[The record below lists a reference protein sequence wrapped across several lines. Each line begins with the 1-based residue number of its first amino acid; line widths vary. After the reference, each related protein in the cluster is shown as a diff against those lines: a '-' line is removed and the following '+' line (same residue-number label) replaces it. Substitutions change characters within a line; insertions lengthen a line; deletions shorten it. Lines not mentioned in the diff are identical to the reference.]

1 MPNDRKN
8 EIELSATY
16 YWDHF
21 SYILRYIDR
30 HYLPLLQ
37 EKEIVFLKDFSEL
50 TFAAQC
56 LYLRLASRR
65 SACFRIEKL
74 HYPEIGDLAT
84 PLQVLRMSSF
94 LSDVSDEVE
103 SIFTKQECVSLAK
116 KQGIKIPA
124 SASKEEVAALVS
136 SADLIAAFSSGVVAP
151 ARVEVFA
158 FIQFL
163 FFGTR
168 SRDLTDFVVRD
179 LGHRAFVEVQ
189 EEDLKPYFQTR
200 EEAEQKWAISMWREW
215 FYTTSVSAD
224 EILASWRVHM
234 LPLASSLLEP
244 SIRAFEKSCYALG
257 RLLEREKAYLEALEV
272 YEVSLTGAS
281 LERRVRVL
289 QKMGEL
295 DEAMAWACV
304 GLELCVSPTE
314 IHFFEDFLAKQ
325 ASKKSIKQVTAS
337 LKQAELIEISPEY
350 IGQVEAGVVAH
361 FQSEGYYA
369 AFTENQIWR
378 NFLGLFA
385 WDLIFADRKE
395 GFHHPFQWAPSH
407 YGKESFAGD
416 LPLHLLEDRVALLSL
431 LRTRAEANQGAM
443 NPLVDWYSLDFEL
456 MERFLQVMPPAGLA
470 AICQYLWE
478 HLATHVKGFPDLFI
492 QKGDEFAFVEVKSP
506 NDHLSAIQHFWHD
519 FMRRNGV
526 PVRLVRLKY
535 FSPEGGSPE
544 VE

>member
-1 MPNDRKN
+1 MTNDRKI
-8 EIELSATY
+8 EVELSATY

-37 EKEIVFLKDFSEL
+37 EEEIAFLKDFSEL

-65 SACFRIEKL
+65 SACFRMEKL
-74 HYPEIGDLAT
+74 NYPEIGVLAT
-84 PLQVLRMSSF
+84 PLRVLHTSGF
-94 LSDVSDEVE
+94 LVDISKGVE
-103 SIFTKQECVSLAK
+103 SIFTKQECVALAK
-116 KQGIKIPA
+116 KLGIKIPS
-124 SASKEEVAALVS
+124 SATKEEAAALVS
-136 SADLIAAFSSGVVAP
+136 SSDLIAEFSAGVVAP
-151 ARVEVFA
+151 IRIEVFA

-168 SRDLTDFVVRD
+168 SRDLTDFVVKD
-179 LGHRAFVEVQ
+179 LGHRAFVVVQ

-215 FYTTSVSAD
+215 FYNSTVSSD
-224 EILASWRVHM
+224 EMLASWRIHL
-234 LPLASSLLEP
+234 LPLAETLLEP
-244 SIRAFEKSCYALG
+244 SIRAFEKTCYALG
-257 RLLEREKAYLEALEV
+257 RLLEREKAYVEALEV

-289 QKMGEL
+289 QKMGEI
-295 DEAMAWACV
+295 DEAIAWARV
-304 GLELCVSPTE
+304 GLEVCVSPTE

-361 FQSEGYYA
+361 FQAEGYYA

-407 YGKESFAGD
+407 YGKESFAGE
-416 LPLHLLEDRVALLSL
+416 LPLHLLQDRVSLLALLRS
-431 LRTRAEANQGAM
+431 RAAENQGAM
-443 NPLVDWYSLDFEL
+443 NPLVDWYSLDFDL
-456 MERFLQVMPPAGLA
+456 MERFLQVMPPDGLA
-470 AICQYLWE
+470 AISQYLWE
-478 HLATHVKGFPDLFI
+478 HLGTHVKGFPDLFI

-506 NDHLSAIQHFWHD
+506 NDHLSAIQYFWHD

-526 PVRLVRLKY
+526 KVRLVRLKY
-535 FSPEGGSPE
+535 KA
-544 VE
+544 

>member
-1 MPNDRKN
+1 MTNDRKIG
-8 EIELSATY
+8 IELSETY

-37 EKEIVFLKDFSEL
+37 ESEIAFLQDFSDL
-50 TFAAQC
+50 SFAAQC

-65 SACFRIEKL
+65 SVCFRIEKL
-74 HYPEIGDLAT
+74 NYPEIGDLST
-84 PLQVLRMSSF
+84 PLNDLRESGF
-94 LSDVSDEVE
+94 LAEVSEGVE

-116 KQGIKIPA
+116 KQGIKIP
-124 SASKEEVAALVS
+124 STASKEEAAALVS
-136 SADLIAAFSSGVVAP
+136 SADLIAAFSAGLVAP
-151 ARVEVFA
+151 IRMEVFA
-158 FIQFL
+158 FLQFL

-179 LGHRAFVEVQ
+179 LGHRAFVKVQ

-224 EILASWRVHM
+224 EMLASWRVHM
-234 LPLASSLLEP
+234 LSLVESLLEP
-244 SIRAFEKSCYALG
+244 SIRAFEKTCYALG
-257 RLLEREKAYLEALEV
+257 RLLEREKAYVEALEV

-289 QKMGEL
+289 QKMGEIE
-295 DEAMAWACV
+295 EAINWARV
-304 GLELCVSPTE
+304 GLEVCVSPTE

-407 YGKESFAGD
+407 YGKESFAGE
-416 LPLHLLEDRVALLSL
+416 LPLHLLSDRVELMAH
-431 LRTRAEANQGAM
+431 LRSRAKANQGAM

-456 MERFLQVMPPAGLA
+456 MERFLQVMPTDGLA
-470 AICQYLWE
+470 AISQYLWE
-478 HLATHVKGFPDLFI
+478 HLGTHVKGFPDLFI

-506 NDHLSAIQHFWHD
+506 NDHLSAIQYFWHD
-519 FMRRNGV
+519 FLRKNGV
-526 PVRLVRLKY
+526 GVRLVRLKY
-535 FSPEGGSPE
+535 T
-544 VE
+544 VD

>member
-74 HYPEIGDLAT
+74 NYPEIGDLAT
-84 PLQVLRMSSF
+84 PLQVLRMSGF
-94 LSDVSDEVE
+94 LSDVSDGVE

-136 SADLIAAFSSGVVAP
+136 SADLIAAFSVGVVAP
-151 ARVEVFA
+151 SRVEVFA

-215 FYTTSVSAD
+215 FYTTSVSAE

-272 YEVSLTGAS
+272 YEVSLTGDS

-295 DEAMAWACV
+295 DEAMAWARV
-304 GLELCVSPTE
+304 GLELCVTPTE

-407 YGKESFAGD
+407 YGKESFAGE

-431 LRTRAEANQGAM
+431 LRARAEANQGAM

-456 MERFLQVMPPAGLA
+456 MERFLQVMPPAGLT
-470 AICQYLWE
+470 AICQYLWD

>member
-1 MPNDRKN
+1 MTNDRKI
-8 EIELSATY
+8 EVELSATY

-50 TFAAQC
+50 NFAAQC

-74 HYPEIGDLAT
+74 NYPEIGDLAT
-84 PLQVLRMSSF
+84 PLRVLRTSGF
-94 LSDVSDEVE
+94 LADVSDGVE

-116 KQGIKIPA
+116 KQGIKIPS
-124 SASKEEVAALVS
+124 SASKEEAAALVS
-136 SADLIAAFSSGVVAP
+136 SADLITSFSIGVVAP
-151 ARVEVFA
+151 ARVEVFT

-215 FYTTSVSAD
+215 FYTTAVSAD
-224 EILASWRVHM
+224 EMLASWRVHLM
-234 LPLASSLLEP
+234 PLASSLLEP
-244 SIRAFEKSCYALG
+244 SIRAFEKTCYALG

-289 QKMGEL
+289 QKMGEI
-295 DEAMAWACV
+295 DEAIAWARV
-304 GLELCVSPTE
+304 GLEVCVSPTE

-361 FQSEGYYA
+361 FQAEGYYA

-385 WDLIFADRKE
+385 WDLIFDDRKE

-407 YGKESFAGD
+407 YGKESFAGE
-416 LPLHLLEDRVALLSL
+416 LPLHLLEDRYALLEL
-431 LRTRAEANQGAM
+431 LRSRAEANQGAM

-470 AICQYLWE
+470 AISQYLWE
-478 HLATHVKGFPDLFI
+478 HLGTHVKGFPDLFI

-535 FSPEGGSPE
+535 RA
-544 VE
+544 

>member
-1 MPNDRKN
+1 MANDRKIG
-8 EIELSATY
+8 IELSETY

-37 EKEIVFLKDFSEL
+37 ESEIVFLQDFSDL
-50 TFAAQC
+50 SFAAQC

-74 HYPEIGDLAT
+74 NYPEIGDLAT
-84 PLQVLRMSSF
+84 PLNDLLASGF
-94 LSDVSDEVE
+94 LAEVSDGVE

-116 KQGIKIPA
+116 KQGIKIPS
-124 SASKEEVAALVS
+124 SASKEEAAALVS
-136 SADLIAAFSSGVVAP
+136 SADLIAAFSSGVVSP
-151 ARVEVFA
+151 SRVEVFA

-215 FYTTSVSAD
+215 FYTTAVSAD
-224 EILASWRVHM
+224 EMLASWRVHM
-234 LPLASSLLEP
+234 LPLASTLLEP
-244 SIRAFEKSCYALG
+244 SVRAFEKSCYALG
-257 RLLEREKAYLEALEV
+257 RLLEREKAYFEALEV

-295 DEAMAWACV
+295 EEAISWARV
-304 GLELCVSPTE
+304 GLEVCVSPTE

-407 YGKESFAGD
+407 YGKERFAGE
-416 LPLHLLEDRVALLSL
+416 LPLHLLQDRVALLDL
-431 LRTRAEANQGAM
+431 LRSRAIENQGAM

-456 MERFLQVMPPAGLA
+456 MKRFLQVMPPEGLA

-478 HLATHVKGFPDLFI
+478 HLGTHVKGFPDLFI

-535 FSPEGGSPE
+535 FTD
-544 VE
+544 

>member
-1 MPNDRKN
+1 MANDRKI
-8 EIELSATY
+8 EIELSETY

-30 HYLPLLQ
+30 HYLPLLRD
-37 EKEIVFLKDFSEL
+37 KEIVFLKDFSEL
-50 TFAAQC
+50 TFGAQC

-65 SACFRIEKL
+65 STCFRIEKL
-74 HYPEIGDLAT
+74 NYPEIRDLST
-84 PLQVLRMSSF
+84 SLEVLRTSGF
-94 LSDVSDEVE
+94 IFDVADGVE

-116 KQGIKIPA
+116 KQGIKIPS
-124 SASKEEVAALVS
+124 SASKEVVAGLVS
-136 SADLIAAFSSGVVAP
+136 SADLIAAFSAGVVAP
-151 ARVEVFA
+151 ARVEVFF

-189 EEDLKPYFQTR
+189 EEDLKPYFKTR
-200 EEAEQKWAISMWREW
+200 DEAEQKWAISIWREW
-215 FYTTSVSAD
+215 FYTTTVSAD
-224 EILASWRVHM
+224 EILASWRLNLM
-234 LPLASSLLEP
+234 PLATGLFEP
-244 SIRAFEKSCYALG
+244 SVRAFEKTCYALG

-289 QKMGEL
+289 QKIGEL
-295 DEAMAWACV
+295 DEAIAWAQA

-325 ASKKSIKQVTAS
+325 SSKKSIKQVTAS
-337 LKQAELIEISPEY
+337 LKQAELIEISPDY

-361 FQSEGYYA
+361 FQAGGYYA

-385 WDLIFADRKE
+385 WELIFAERKE

-407 YGKESFAGD
+407 YGKESFAGE
-416 LPLHLLEDRVALLSL
+416 LPLHLLENRSELLVL
-431 LRTRAEANQGAM
+431 LRSRAEANQGAM

-478 HLATHVKGFPDLFI
+478 HLGTHAKGFPDLFI

-519 FMRRNGV
+519 FMRKNGV

-535 FSPEGGSPE
+535 KA
-544 VE
+544 

>member
-1 MPNDRKN
+1 MSEKS

-30 HYLPLLQ
+30 HYMPLLQ
-37 EKEIVFLKDFSEL
+37 EKEIAFLQDFSDL
-50 TFAAQC
+50 SFAAQC

-65 SACFRIEKL
+65 SPFFRVEKL
-74 HYPEIGDLAT
+74 VYPEIGELT
-84 PLQVLRMSSF
+84 TTVRNLLQAGF
-94 LSDVSDEVE
+94 LQEVFDGAE

-116 KQGIKIPA
+116 KQGIKVP
-124 SASKEEVAALVS
+124 STSSKDEVAALVS
-136 SADLIAAFSSGVVAP
+136 SADLIAEFSSGVVTP
-151 ARVEVFA
+151 LRMEVFS
-158 FIQFL
+158 FLQFL

-179 LGHRAFVEVQ
+179 LGHRAFVQVQ

-200 EEAEQKWAISMWREW
+200 EEADQKWIISMWREW

-234 LPLASSLLEP
+234 LPLLDVLLEP
-244 SIRAFEKSCYALG
+244 SIRAFEKTCYALG
-257 RLLEREKAYLEALEV
+257 RLLEREKALLEALEV
-272 YEVSLTGAS
+272 YEVSLSGAS

-289 QKMGEL
+289 QKMGES
-295 DEAMAWACV
+295 EAAVNWARV
-304 GLELCVSPTE
+304 GLELCDSPTE

-337 LKQAELIEISPEY
+337 LKQAELIEISSEY
-350 IGQVEAGVVAH
+350 IGQVEAGVAAY
-361 FQSEGYYA
+361 FIAKGYYA

-385 WDLIFADRKE
+385 WELIFSDRKD

-407 YGKESFAGD
+407 YAKESFGGE
-416 LPLHLLEDRVALLSL
+416 LPLHLLSDRPALVAI
-431 LRTRAEANQGAM
+431 LRARAEANQGAM
-443 NPLVDWYSLDFEL
+443 NPLVDWYSLDFDL
-456 MERFLQVMPPAGLA
+456 MERFLQVMPTEGLA
-470 AICQYLWE
+470 AITQYLWT
-478 HLATHVKGFPDLFI
+478 HLGTHVKGFPDLFI
-492 QKGDEFAFVEVKSP
+492 QNGDEFAFVEVKSP

-519 FMRRNGV
+519 FLRKNGV

-535 FSPEGGSPE
+535 YSPEGGSPE
-544 VE
+544 VK

>member
-74 HYPEIGDLAT
+74 NYPEIGDLAT
-84 PLQVLRMSSF
+84 PIQVLHMSGF
-94 LSDVSDEVE
+94 LSDVSDGVE

-124 SASKEEVAALVS
+124 SASKEEVGALVS

-189 EEDLKPYFQTR
+189 EKDLKPYFQTR

-224 EILASWRVHM
+224 EILASWRVLM

-295 DEAMAWACV
+295 DEAMAWARV

-407 YGKESFAGD
+407 YGKESFAGE

-431 LRTRAEANQGAM
+431 LRARAEANQGAM

-456 MERFLQVMPPAGLA
+456 MERFLQVMPPAGLT

-535 FSPEGGSPE
+535 KA
-544 VE
+544 

>member
-1 MPNDRKN
+1 MRNDRKI
-8 EIELSATY
+8 EIELSETY

-30 HYLPLLQ
+30 HYLPLLL
-37 EKEIVFLKDFSEL
+37 EREIVFLKDFSEL
-50 TFAAQC
+50 PFAAQC

-65 SACFRIEKL
+65 SAYFRIEKL
-74 HYPEIGDLAT
+74 NYPEIGNLAT
-84 PLQVLRMSSF
+84 PLQILRSSGF
-94 LSDVSDEVE
+94 LMDVVEGVE
-103 SIFTKQECVSLAK
+103 SIFTKQECVILAK
-116 KQGIKIPA
+116 KQGIKVPS
-124 SASKEEVAALVS
+124 SASKEEAAALVS
-136 SADLIAAFSSGVVAP
+136 SVDLIAAFSAGVVAP
-151 ARVEVFA
+151 IRIEVFA
-158 FIQFL
+158 FLQFL
-163 FFGTR
+163 FFGTQ

-215 FYTTSVSAD
+215 FYTSSVSAD
-224 EILASWRVHM
+224 EMLASWRVHI
-234 LPLASSLLEP
+234 LPMVDSLLEP
-244 SIRAFEKSCYALG
+244 SIRAFEKTCYALG
-257 RLLEREKAYLEALEV
+257 RLLEREKAFLEALEV

-289 QKMGEL
+289 QKLGEL
-295 DEAMAWACV
+295 EEAINWARV
-304 GLELCVSPTE
+304 GLEICVSPTE

-325 ASKKSIKQVTAS
+325 ASKKSIKQVTSS

-350 IGQVEAGVVAH
+350 IGQVEAGVAA
-361 FQSEGYYA
+361 FFEAQGYYA

-385 WDLIFADRKE
+385 WDLIFSERKE

-407 YGKESFAGD
+407 YGKESFTGD
-416 LPLHLLEDRVALLSL
+416 LPLHLLADRVELLAV
-431 LRTRAEANQGAM
+431 LRTRATENQGAM

-456 MERFLQVMPPAGLA
+456 IERFLTALPTDGLA
-470 AICQYLWE
+470 AITQYMWT
-478 HLATHVKGFPDLFI
+478 HLGTHVKGFPDLFI
-492 QKGDEFAFVEVKSP
+492 QKGDDYAFVEVKSP

-526 PVRLVRLKY
+526 NIRLVRLKY
-535 FSPEGGSPE
+535 RAQSTKNKGD
-544 VE
+544 

>member
-74 HYPEIGDLAT
+74 NYPEIGDLAT
-84 PLQVLRMSSF
+84 PIQVLHMSGF
-94 LSDVSDEVE
+94 LSDVSDGVE

-124 SASKEEVAALVS
+124 SASKEEVGALVS

-158 FIQFL
+158 FILFL

-189 EEDLKPYFQTR
+189 EKDLKPYFQTR

-295 DEAMAWACV
+295 DEAMAWARL

-407 YGKESFAGD
+407 YGKESFAGE

-431 LRTRAEANQGAM
+431 LRARAEANQGAM

-456 MERFLQVMPPAGLA
+456 MERFLQVMPPAGLT

>member
-1 MPNDRKN
+1 MSEKS

-37 EKEIVFLKDFSEL
+37 ESEIVFLQDFSDL
-50 TFAAQC
+50 SFAAQC
-56 LYLRLASRR
+56 LFLRLASRR
-65 SACFRIEKL
+65 SPYFRIEKL
-74 HYPEIGDLAT
+74 AYPEIGDVAR
-84 PLQVLRMSSF
+84 PLQVLRSAGF
-94 LSDVSDEVE
+94 LMDISEGTE
-103 SIFTKQECVSLAK
+103 SIFTKQECVLLAK
-116 KQGIKIPA
+116 KQGIKVPS
-124 SASKEEVAALVS
+124 SASKDEVAALVS
-136 SADLIAAFSSGVVAP
+136 SVDLIASFSSGVVAP

-158 FIQFL
+158 FLQFL

-215 FYTTSVSAD
+215 FFNTTVSVD
-224 EILASWRVHM
+224 EILASWRVHI
-234 LPLASSLLEP
+234 LPLSSSLLES
-244 SIRAFEKSCYALG
+244 SIRSFESACFALG
-257 RLLEREKAYLEALEV
+257 RSLERNKAYIEALEV
-272 YEVSLTGAS
+272 YEVSLSGAS
-281 LERRVRVL
+281 LERRVRIL
-289 QKMGEL
+289 QKLGDLE
-295 DEAMAWACV
+295 EAVAWARV
-304 GLELCVSPTE
+304 GLEICVSPTE

-325 ASKKSIKQVTAS
+325 ASKKSIKQVTSS
-337 LKQAELIEISPEY
+337 LKQAEIIEISPEY
-350 IGQVEAGVVAH
+350 IGQVEAGVVAY

-407 YGKESFAGD
+407 YGKESFAGE
-416 LPLHLLEDRVALLSL
+416 LPLHLLSDRVGLLDL
-431 LRTRAEANQGAM
+431 LRSRAEANQGAM
-443 NPLVDWYSLDFEL
+443 NPLVDWYSLDFDL
-456 MERFLQVMPPAGLA
+456 MERFLTVMPTDGLA
-470 AICQYLWE
+470 AISHYLWE
-478 HLATHVKGFPDLFI
+478 HLGTHVKGFPDLFI

-506 NDHLSAIQHFWHD
+506 NDHLSAIQYFWHD
-519 FMRRNGV
+519 FLRKNGV
-526 PVRLVRLKY
+526 AVRLVRLKY
-535 FSPEGGSPE
+535 LD
-544 VE
+544 

>member
-1 MPNDRKN
+1 MTNDRKI
-8 EIELSATY
+8 EVELSATY

-30 HYLPLLQ
+30 HYLLLLQ

-50 TFAAQC
+50 NFAAQC

-65 SACFRIEKL
+65 SDCFRIEKL
-74 HYPEIGDLAT
+74 NYPEIGDLAT
-84 PLQVLRMSSF
+84 PLRVLRTSGF
-94 LSDVSDEVE
+94 LADVSDGVE

-116 KQGIKIPA
+116 KQGIKIPS
-124 SASKEEVAALVS
+124 SASKEEAVALVS
-136 SADLIAAFSSGVVAP
+136 SADLIAAFSTGVVSP

-224 EILASWRVHM
+224 EMLASWRVHL

-244 SIRAFEKSCYALG
+244 SIRAFEKTCYALG

-295 DEAMAWACV
+295 DEAIAWARV
-304 GLELCVSPTE
+304 GLEVCVSPTE

-325 ASKKSIKQVTAS
+325 ASNKSIKQVTAS

-361 FQSEGYYA
+361 FQAEGYYA

-385 WDLIFADRKE
+385 WDLIFDDRKE
-395 GFHHPFQWAPSH
+395 GFHHPFQLAPSH
-407 YGKESFAGD
+407 YGKESFAGE
-416 LPLHLLEDRVALLSL
+416 LPLHLLEDRYALLEL
-431 LRTRAEANQGAM
+431 LRSRAEVNQGAM

-456 MERFLQVMPPAGLA
+456 MERFLHVMPPAGLA
-470 AICQYLWE
+470 AISQYLWE
-478 HLATHVKGFPDLFI
+478 HLGTHVKGFPDLFI
-492 QKGDEFAFVEVKSP
+492 QKGAEFAFVEVKSP

-535 FSPEGGSPE
+535 RA
-544 VE
+544 